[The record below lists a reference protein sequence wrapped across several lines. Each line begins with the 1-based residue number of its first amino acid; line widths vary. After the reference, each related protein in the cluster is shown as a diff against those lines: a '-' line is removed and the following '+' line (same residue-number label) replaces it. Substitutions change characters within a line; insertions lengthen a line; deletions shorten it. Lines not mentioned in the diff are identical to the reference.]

1 MTEKQTQHATLIL
14 WSLAISAFAI
24 GSTEFISVGLLPLLV
39 SQFKI
44 SLAMASLTVS
54 GYAFG
59 VMIGAPVLTILTAR
73 WNRHTLMVG
82 IMVVFILG
90 NLMAASAQNFAW
102 LLVGR
107 LIAAVIHG
115 LFMSV
120 SGVIAADVV
129 APSKRASAIALMFTG
144 LTVAT
149 VTGVPL
155 GTFVGQHFGWRF
167 SFLFLAL
174 IGLVSLLATW
184 ILIPRNLPVGRPIQ
198 IKNIGRLIFDKKI
211 LLALL
216 LTIFGYGSAFTSYT
230 YISPI
235 MTRLMHFQPST
246 GVIILIVY
254 GLMVAIGNTVGGRF
268 ANQTPL
274 TGLLWMFTLLTIT
287 QLFLGVFISFKWMG
301 LLMVLLL
308 GLFAFMNVPG
318 EQLVIVQLAEQD
330 HPEDI
335 GLASALNISAFNI
348 GIMIGSGLG
357 SQIVE
362 TTGLAM
368 IPYAGVLM
376 GILAIGLTWL
386 LKRATK

>member
-120 SGVIAADVV
+120 SSVIAADVV
-129 APSKRASAIALMFTG
+129 APSK
-144 LTVAT
+144 
-149 VTGVPL
+149 
-155 GTFVGQHFGWRF
+155 
-167 SFLFLAL
+167 
-174 IGLVSLLATW
+174 
-184 ILIPRNLPVGRPIQ
+184 
-198 IKNIGRLIFDKKI
+198 
-211 LLALL
+211 
-216 LTIFGYGSAFTSYT
+216 
-230 YISPI
+230 
-235 MTRLMHFQPST
+235 
-246 GVIILIVY
+246 
-254 GLMVAIGNTVGGRF
+254 
-268 ANQTPL
+268 
-274 TGLLWMFTLLTIT
+274 
-287 QLFLGVFISFKWMG
+287 
-301 LLMVLLL
+301 
-308 GLFAFMNVPG
+308 
-318 EQLVIVQLAEQD
+318 
-330 HPEDI
+330 
-335 GLASALNISAFNI
+335 
-348 GIMIGSGLG
+348 
-357 SQIVE
+357 
-362 TTGLAM
+362 
-368 IPYAGVLM
+368 
-376 GILAIGLTWL
+376 
-386 LKRATK
+386 

>member
-120 SGVIAADVV
+120 SSVIAADVV

-216 LTIFGYGSAFTSYT
+216 LTIFGYGSTFTSYT

-246 GVIILIVY
+246 VVIILIVY
-254 GLMVAIGNTVGGRF
+254 GLMVAIGNTVDGRF

-274 TGLLWMFTLLTIT
+274 TGLLWMFTLLTVT

-368 IPYAGVLM
+368 TPYAGVLM

>member
-1 MTEKQTQHATLIL
+1 
-14 WSLAISAFAI
+14 
-24 GSTEFISVGLLPLLV
+24 
-39 SQFKI
+39 
-44 SLAMASLTVS
+44 
-54 GYAFG
+54 
-59 VMIGAPVLTILTAR
+59 
-73 WNRHTLMVG
+73 
-82 IMVVFILG
+82 
-90 NLMAASAQNFAW
+90 
-102 LLVGR
+102 
-107 LIAAVIHG
+107 
-115 LFMSV
+115 MSV
-120 SGVIAADVV
+120 SSVIAADVV

-216 LTIFGYGSAFTSYT
+216 LTIFGYGSTFTSYT

-246 GVIILIVY
+246 VAIILIVY

-274 TGLLWMFTLLTIT
+274 TGLLWMFTLLTVT

-368 IPYAGVLM
+368 TPYAGVLM

>member
-120 SGVIAADVV
+120 SSVIAADVV

-216 LTIFGYGSAFTSYT
+216 LTIFGYGSTFTSYT

-246 GVIILIVY
+246 VVIILIVY
-254 GLMVAIGNTVGGRF
+254 GLMVAIGNTVDGRF

-274 TGLLWMFTLLTIT
+274 TGLLWMFTLLTVT
-287 QLFLGVFISFKWMG
+287 QLFLVC
-301 LLMVLLL
+301 LLVSN
-308 GLFAFMNVPG
+308 GW
-318 EQLVIVQLAEQD
+318 D
-330 HPEDI
+330 
-335 GLASALNISAFNI
+335 
-348 GIMIGSGLG
+348 
-357 SQIVE
+357 
-362 TTGLAM
+362 
-368 IPYAGVLM
+368 Y
-376 GILAIGLTWL
+376 
-386 LKRATK
+386 

>member
-1 MTEKQTQHATLIL
+1 
-14 WSLAISAFAI
+14 
-24 GSTEFISVGLLPLLV
+24 
-39 SQFKI
+39 
-44 SLAMASLTVS
+44 
-54 GYAFG
+54 
-59 VMIGAPVLTILTAR
+59 
-73 WNRHTLMVG
+73 
-82 IMVVFILG
+82 
-90 NLMAASAQNFAW
+90 
-102 LLVGR
+102 
-107 LIAAVIHG
+107 
-115 LFMSV
+115 
-120 SGVIAADVV
+120 
-129 APSKRASAIALMFTG
+129 
-144 LTVAT
+144 
-149 VTGVPL
+149 
-155 GTFVGQHFGWRF
+155 
-167 SFLFLAL
+167 
-174 IGLVSLLATW
+174 
-184 ILIPRNLPVGRPIQ
+184 
-198 IKNIGRLIFDKKI
+198 
-211 LLALL
+211 
-216 LTIFGYGSAFTSYT
+216 
-230 YISPI
+230 
-235 MTRLMHFQPST
+235 LMHFQPST

-274 TGLLWMFTLLTIT
+274 TGLLWMFTLLTVT

-368 IPYAGVLM
+368 TPYAGVLM